1 MQWGVVMEIKW
12 LFHTAML
19 GFCSIQD
26 IKTKQISLWKLILYG
41 LVVFIMDIWKL
52 LAGGEE
58 FTHLFLYSTAGMVPG
73 LGLLLLAKATN
84 EAVGYGDGLFMLVLG
99 FSLGFWNG
107 LGVLATAL
115 AGVFLTALWLY
126 LSGKRGRVFRIP
138 FLPFLFAGTAG
149 AILWI

>member
-1 MQWGVVMEIKW
+1 MEIKW
-12 LFHTAML
+12 LVHTTML

-41 LVVFIMDIWKL
+41 LLV
-52 LAGGEE
+52 LAMEIGKFFTGGED
-58 FTHLFLYSTAGMVPG
+58 FTGLFFYCLTGMVPG
-73 LGLLLLAKATN
+73 LLLLLLARVTD

-115 AGVFLTALWLY
+115 SGVFLTALWLY
-126 LSGKRGRVFRIP
+126 VSGKRGRVFRIP

-149 AILWI
+149 AILWIQV